1 MSNDGLFGA
10 FLQEHRPFVPRRW
23 LANGHAMTVFT
34 WARRREFAN
43 LPAPEERV
51 LRTGPEVQVR
61 ARCYW
66 QNDRAGAPTLVA
78 LHGLEGSSDAHYMR
92 GLAAKSWQR
101 GWNAVLLNQRNCG
114 GTEHLT
120 PGLYHSG
127 LTDDPRR
134 VIEILTRDE
143 SLPEFVV
150 VGYSL
155 GGNLTIKL
163 AGEIGSSRDL
173 PVSAVAA
180 ISPTL
185 DLDLCVHALERRR
198 NIAYQFNFVRHLKAR
213 MRRKAQSWPDAFDLR
228 PLSSIWTIR
237 KFDEV
242 YTAPHHG
249 FKGSSDYYF
258 QASALRTAGRI
269 SIPALIVSA
278 EDDPFVPV

>member
-92 GLAAKSWQR
+92 GLAAKAWAL

-114 GTEHLT
+114 GTEHLA
-120 PGLYHSG
+120 PSLYHSG
-127 LTDDPRR
+127 LTADPLSVMRT
-134 VIEILTRDE
+134 LAADE
-143 SLPEFVV
+143 RLKRIGV

-155 GGNLTIKL
+155 GGNLTVKL
-163 AGEIGSSRDL
+163 AGELAEHPDV
-173 PVSAVAA
+173 PVFAVVAV
-180 ISPTL
+180 SPTIEL
-185 DLDLCVHALERRR
+185 DRCVRAIERKA
-198 NIAYQFNFVRHLKAR
+198 NFPYQFNFVRNLKGR
-213 MRRKAQSWPDAFDLR
+213 MRRMASQWPGRYNLDRLE
-228 PLSSIWTIR
+228 SIW
-237 KFDEV
+237 
-242 YTAPHHG
+242 
-249 FKGSSDYYF
+249 
-258 QASALRTAGRI
+258 
-269 SIPALIVSA
+269 
-278 EDDPFVPV
+278 